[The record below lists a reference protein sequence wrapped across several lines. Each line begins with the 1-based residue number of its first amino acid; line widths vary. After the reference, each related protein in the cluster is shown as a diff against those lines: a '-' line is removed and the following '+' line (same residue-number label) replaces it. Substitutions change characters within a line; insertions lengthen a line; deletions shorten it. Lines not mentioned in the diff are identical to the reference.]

1 MESSALVLFD
11 LIDRRLGYAA
21 KAIRNRIFSEYK
33 DMPWTPEQRTVLE
46 PLVRREL
53 DSLVQGV
60 LGLLDNVG
68 GIPPD
73 ETSGWR
79 ICNRQDGTDIRDGN
93 LDYAD
98 MWLKFLN
105 QQTSHHMPSA

>member
-11 LIDRRLGYAA
+11 LVDRRLGYAA

-68 GIPPD
+68 GVLPNEAP
-73 ETSGWR
+73 GWT
-79 ICNRQDGTDIRDGN
+79 ICDLQDGTDIRDGN
-93 LDYAD
+93 RDYAD
-98 MWLKFLN
+98 MWLEFLSRK
-105 QQTSHHMPSA
+105 TSHRSTET